1 MSVKVAILGATGRMG
16 KAVVRLAREA
26 ARIMLIVFQMWWV
39 LTSYEGVVHWAFFMS
54 FAVSVIVFRMAILV
68 KE

>member
-1 MSVKVAILGATGRMG
+1 
-16 KAVVRLAREA
+16 
-26 ARIMLIVFQMWWV
+26 V
-39 LTSYEGVVHWAFFMS
+39 LTSYGDVVHAALFMS